1 MPRASVW
8 IRNDDWDKWQ
18 LIDNKAE
25 LLSQA
30 INRSEI
36 TVVTR
41 KGELKTRQII
51 HPPTDSP
58 AQLAPAIGIDVTPT
72 KKNNSVATPQPQS
85 ELRQKY
91 TYCKAGHILSGN
103 GRCLQKGCKYA

>member
-8 IRNDDWDKWQ
+8 IRNDDWEKWQ

-25 LLSQA
+25 LISQA

-41 KGELKTRQII
+41 KGELKTKQTI
-51 HPPTDSP
+51 HPPADSP
-58 AQLAPAIGIDVTPT
+58 AIVMDAATEEASHITAKSYSGANEAVAKI
-72 KKNNSVATPQPQS
+72 KKTFCPD
-85 ELRQKY
+85 
-91 TYCKAGHILSGN
+91 GHYLGTSGK
-103 GRCLQKGCKYA
+103 CLQKGCKYA